1 MTPPATPTASRGSVL
16 AAHAA
21 LPHHGQLAASVV
33 AVRMAGL
40 SAAAQPLAPLLAA
53 LSAREVEDQLGP
65 GLLCRPF
72 VTADLVGIQVECA
85 ASEASL
91 LGRLPE
97 AFARART
104 TTQQLLTVVR
114 SHCARSLATAASGRE
129 AGTEHVQALLFG
141 EHRYA
146 ITSAQRL
153 AAVTASTPQDVDA
166 ALAELR
172 GAAPIVTVAGLPP
185 GLSAIVRAL
194 DPVAVDDAAAMDRP
208 AGAARGAP
216 VEVRV
221 PTQRPQYVR
230 GTQGVRLAAPER
242 HALHLTCALLS
253 GHGGLLDRRLRE
265 QRGLTYALSAF
276 SRELAEDGYVVILAS
291 CAEDAIGIVRAG
303 VLDVL
308 SEVAEGVP
316 ADLLEQ
322 ARQGLVVAHLR
333 ATSTS
338 VDVATRASSY
348 LAAALDPHEL
358 FGYSRALALVSPADV
373 SATAAGVLGR
383 VPVEVVLLP
392 HSGTEDH
399 GKS

>member
-16 AAHAA
+16 AAHAV

-33 AVRMAGL
+33 AAPMAGL
-40 SAAAQPLAPLLAA
+40 SAAAQRLAPLLGA

-85 ASEASL
+85 VSEASL

-97 AFARART
+97 AIARAPST
-104 TTQQLLTVVR
+104 TPQLLTVVR
-114 SHCARSLATAASGRE
+114 SQCARSLATAASGRE
-129 AGTEHVQALLFG
+129 AGTEHIQALLFG

-153 AAVTASTPQDVDA
+153 AAVTAATARDVDA

-185 GLSAIVRAL
+185 GLSATVRAL
-194 DPVAVDDAAAMDRP
+194 DPVALDNATATGRP
-208 AGAARGAP
+208 AGAARAAP
-216 VEVRV
+216 VEVSV

-230 GTQGVRLAAPER
+230 GMQGVRLAAPER
-242 HALHLTCALLS
+242 YALHLTCALLS

-265 QRGLTYALSAF
+265 ERGLTYALSAF
-276 SRELAEDGYVVILAS
+276 SRELAEDGYVVMLAT
-291 CAEDAIGIVRAG
+291 CAADAVRAVRAG

-308 SEVAEGVP
+308 SELAEAVP
-316 ADLLEQ
+316 TDLLEQ

-333 ATSTS
+333 ATSTA
-338 VDVATRASSY
+338 VDVATRTSSY
-348 LAAALDPHEL
+348 LAAGLDPCEL
-358 FGYSRALALVSPADV
+358 FGYSRALALVTPAEV

-383 VPVEVVLLP
+383 VPVELVLLP
-392 HSGTEDH
+392 DSGTEDH

>member
-1 MTPPATPTASRGSVL
+1 ML
-16 AAHAA
+16 AAHAV

-33 AVRMAGL
+33 AAPMAGL
-40 SAAAQPLAPLLAA
+40 STAAQRLAPLLAA

-72 VTADLVGIQVECA
+72 VTADLVGVQVECA
-85 ASEASL
+85 VSQASL
-91 LGRLPE
+91 VGRLPQ

-104 TTQQLLTVVR
+104 TTPQLLTVAR
-114 SHCARSLATAASGRE
+114 SQCARNLATAASGRE
-129 AGTEHVQALLFG
+129 AGTEHILATLFG
-141 EHRYA
+141 EHRYG
-146 ITSAQRL
+146 ITTAQRL
-153 AAVTASTPQDVDA
+153 AAVTAATGRDVDA

-185 GLSAIVRAL
+185 GLSAAVRAL
-194 DPVAVDDAAAMDRP
+194 DPVELDHATASGRLT
-208 AGAARGAP
+208 GAARDAP
-216 VEVRV
+216 VSVRV

-230 GTQGVRLAAPER
+230 GTHGVRLAAPER
-242 HALHLTCALLS
+242 YALHLTCAVLS

-276 SRELAEDGYVVILAS
+276 SRELAEDGYVVMLAS
-291 CAEDAIGIVRAG
+291 CAEDAIGAVRAG

-308 SEVAEGVP
+308 SELAAAVP
-316 ADLLEQ
+316 AELLEQ

-348 LAAALDPHEL
+348 LAAGLDPHEL
-358 FGYSRALALVSPADV
+358 FGYPRALARVSPADV
-373 SATAAGVLGR
+373 SATAGGVLGR
-383 VPVEVVLLP
+383 VPVELILLP
-392 HSGTEDH
+392 NSGAEDH